1 MYYKIKMNTL
11 KTKRKNHIDSRFNN
25 NNKMSLTLYW
35 TMKFLL
41 SIFILY
47 ITYIFAKRITALIMK
62 QVSSNISEHK
72 KLIIHQLSDI
82 IFYMV
87 FGVGILVALVNLG
100 VQTATIITLFG
111 TMMVTIGL
119 ALQSILSNIFAGIGV
134 ALSDNFRIG
143 DSIRVYVPF
152 YNSVIEGELIDLN
165 ITYVILLEKNTERII
180 YIPNSTVANNI
191 VLNLSRNNNSMQN

>member
-1 MYYKIKMNTL
+1 MKTPKTL
-11 KTKRKNHIDSRFNN
+11 KTKRKPQSVLNNN
-25 NNKMSLTLYW
+25 NNKLSLTVYW
-35 TMKFLL
+35 TMKFII

-47 ITYIFAKRITALIMK
+47 IAYIFAKKITAIIIK
-62 QVSSNISEHK
+62 HVNNNISEHK

-87 FGVGILVALVNLG
+87 FGMGVLVALVNLG

-143 DSIRVYVPF
+143 DKIRIYVPF
-152 YNSVIEGELIDLN
+152 YKGVIEGELIDLN
-165 ITYVILLEKNTERII
+165 ISYVILLEQNTERII

-191 VLNLSRNNNSMQN
+191 VLNLSRSNNLRQN